1 MTKSSKIER
10 GAKTAAIVEL
20 ARRRNG
26 VSGLEIIEAT
36 GWPVGNAK
44 ERIGRLADSY
54 GFTAVRIERADGTIA
69 YRLAGRAAVATKAP
83 LAKEMEVAA

>member
-1 MTKSSKIER
+1 MAKTTKIER

-26 VSGLEIIEAT
+26 VSGAEIIEAT

-44 ERIGRLADSY
+44 ERIGRLAVSY
-54 GFTAVRIERADGTIA
+54 GFTPARVERADGTVA
-69 YRLAGRAAVATKAP
+69 YRLAGRAAVKA
-83 LAKEMEVAA
+83 AAEDASKAA